1 MKKGIILFAA
11 ILLAGCQ
18 TESKPT
24 VVVSSREQT
33 NIAVPPVQ
41 KPAPFKP
48 AQFKFAKKDSPNA
61 IVSLDY
67 KNYTMFQEFMLGI
80 NKRELDWDT
89 RLEQANRSILLLQGA
104 NPTSTDV
111 TIIPTQ

>member
-1 MKKGIILFAA
+1 MRKGILLIAVLV
-11 ILLAGCQ
+11 LAGCQ
-18 TESKPT
+18 TETKPS

-41 KPAPFKP
+41 KPAPFQP
-48 AQFKFAKKDSPNA
+48 ARFKFAKKDSPNA

-80 NKRELDWDT
+80 NKRELDWDI

-104 NPTSTDV
+104 NPTSTNV
-111 TIIPTQ
+111 ATIPTQ

>member
-1 MKKGIILFAA
+1 MKKSILLFTA

-18 TESKPT
+18 TETKPS
-24 VVVSSREQT
+24 VVVSAREQR
-33 NIAVPPVQ
+33 NIAVPPVE
-41 KPAPFKP
+41 KPSPFKP

-80 NKRELDWDT
+80 NRRELDWST
-89 RLEQANRSILLLQGA
+89 RLDQANNSILLLQGA
-104 NPTSTDV
+104 SPTSTD
-111 TIIPTQ
+111 TATIPTQ